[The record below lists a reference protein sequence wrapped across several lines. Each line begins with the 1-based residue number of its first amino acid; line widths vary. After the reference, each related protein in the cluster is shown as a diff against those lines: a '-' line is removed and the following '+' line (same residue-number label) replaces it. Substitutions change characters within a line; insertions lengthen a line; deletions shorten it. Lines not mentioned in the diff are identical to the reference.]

1 MKIFLLS
8 AFVLT
13 TICLRAQTNVT
24 LLSNFNPYPSI
35 GYNDIWGYVDSQ
47 GREYALLGTQHGT
60 SIVNVTNPSN
70 PIQVAFIPGPNSI
83 WRDIKVHSHYAY
95 IVTEGTGTGRGL
107 QIVDLSDLPNS
118 ATLVNTIETWFTRA
132 HNIFIDN
139 GFAYVIGT
147 NNGGGMHILDLSNP
161 TNPTRTAYYSGSNYI
176 HDVYVWN
183 DTVVAAAEDSYDLI
197 DVSNK
202 ANPVLI
208 SVSPSLPGIYAH
220 SGWMTE
226 DKRYFVG
233 TEEFDVRDITVW
245 DLQDRTTWDLIFPT
259 WQMSNPVPLSG
270 DPVHNLFIKGNYA
283 HISYYKHGYVVLD
296 ISDPTNPFLA
306 GEYDTYP
313 SNSGTYNGA
322 WGCYPYLPSGV
333 ILISDINTGLYVLQ
347 FNPPSN
353 VPPQINHINQSIVYT
368 DSSVMISANISDDE
382 QITAANLHYRTIKD
396 EITSDWLIVND
407 PDGPSGSNYN
417 FVIPGQPNKTIVEY
431 YLAASDNDNNVSTL
445 PEGGSGINPPG
456 QNPPPNFFNYTV
468 KIPGQLVVNGF
479 LPTSDTTILNNGE
492 ISFSVNVTDTSLLN
506 INYQWFRNGNV
517 VFNNNGNSYLYRSL
531 TIYPAPRTDSVR
543 VVLSN
548 GFYTDEIS
556 WLIYVEPVTD
566 VSDNTPVAEYNLEQ
580 NYPNPFNPTT
590 NISFSL
596 KEAGNVRIEIYN
608 SLGLFVKLL
617 MDESLAAGK
626 YNILFDASE
635 LPSGIYLAK
644 LTSLNFSKTIKMS
657 LLK

>member
-1 MKIFLLS
+1 MRNFLFIILIL
-8 AFVLT
+8 FVQNSNS
-13 TICLRAQTNVT
+13 QTNVT
-24 LLSNFNPYPSI
+24 LLSNFNPYPTI

-60 SIVNVTNPSN
+60 SIVNVTNPTN
-70 PIQVAFIPGPNSI
+70 PVEVAFIPGPNSI

-107 QIVDLSDLPNS
+107 QIVDLSNLPNS

-139 GFAYVIGT
+139 GYAYVIGT

-161 TNPTRTAYYSGSNYI
+161 INPTRTAYYLGSNYI

-202 ANPVLI
+202 SNPVLI

-233 TEEFDVRDITVW
+233 TEEFDVRDVTVW
-245 DLQDRTTWDLIFPT
+245 DLQDRTSWDLVVPT
-259 WQMSNPVPLSG
+259 WQMNNPTPTSG

-296 ISDPTNPFLA
+296 ISDPSNPFLA
-306 GEYDTYP
+306 GEYDTYS

-322 WGCYPYLPSGV
+322 WGCYPYLPSG
-333 ILISDINTGLYVLQ
+333 ITLISDISTGLYVLQ

-353 VPPQINHINQSIVYT
+353 IPPQISHFNQSLVYT
-368 DSSVMISANISDDE
+368 DSAVIISANISDDG
-382 QITAANLHYRTIKD
+382 QITGANLHYRTVRD
-396 EITSDWLIVND
+396 ELTSDWFTITDNN
-407 PDGPSGSNYN
+407 GPSGSLYE
-417 FVIPGQPNKTIVEY
+417 FIIPGQPNRTEVQY
-431 YLAASDNDNNVSTL
+431 YIAAVDNDNNVSTL
-445 PEGGSGINPPG
+445 PEGGSGINPLG
-456 QNPPPNFFNYTV
+456 ENPPPSFFNYFV

-479 LPTSDTTILNNGE
+479 SPSSDTTILNNGE
-492 ISFSVNVTDTSLLN
+492 VPFLVNVADTSLLN
-506 INYQWFRNGNV
+506 ITYQWFRNGNA

-543 VVLSN
+543 VVFSN
-548 GFYTDEIS
+548 GFYTNELTWQIF
-556 WLIYVEPVTD
+556 VEPLTS
-566 VSDNTPVAEYNLEQ
+566 SDYNTTVYEYNLEQ
-580 NYPNPFNPTT
+580 NFPNPFNPSTD
-590 NISFSL
+590 ISFKL
-596 KEAGNVRIEIYN
+596 KESGNVKIEVFN
-608 SLGLFVKLL
+608 TLGQSVSVLL
-617 MDESLAAGK
+617 DEFRTAGAYK
-626 YNILFDASE
+626 IKFDASL

-644 LTSLNFSKTIKMS
+644 MTSGDFSKTIKMS
-657 LLK
+657 LMK